1 MKRIILVITTLAL
14 ACGLM
19 LGTMGSAMASTTEG
33 GEGRGLFG
41 TVEGVAIGD
50 NATGTGVITLSNVKP
65 SSTAEG
71 AATVEI
77 AVTDNTVY
85 HIPTVTIAPAWQ
97 KWTDLTA
104 DSQGLVEG
112 ANRVAILLT
121 EPASDGIAQKVMVVP
136 AKGLHRYQHQSG
148 VVARVEGDTAT
159 IAKRNGEE
167 IKVTL
172 GEGVELEAGQ
182 VVVLVTD
189 KTTGEVQFRAV
200 HAYRW
205 EHMVQRFEGY
215 LNGALNQGDF
225 DKATQVMEQAHERH
239 MDNLEALQKRLQQR
253 NRTQAAESVGKA
265 MQYAEARYAEAVQLR
280 AQIQQRVQELGGW
293 EEWRAQWGEANGTIA
308 TINAQTRTM
317 TMNTEGGPLT
327 LQVAAG
333 ATITKNGNVYA
344 FKGLK
349 AGDVVGKVL
358 YRTETGKAWY
368 IELQ

>member
-19 LGTMGSAMASTTEG
+19 LGSIGSVMASTTQS

-41 TVEGVAIGD
+41 TVVDVAIGD
-50 NATGTGVITLSNVKP
+50 NATGTGVITLRNVKP
-65 SSTAEG
+65 SNTAEG
-71 AATVEI
+71 ATTVEV

-104 DSQGLVEG
+104 DSQGLVEN

-121 EPASDGIAQKVMVVP
+121 DPASDRIAQKVMIVP
-136 AKGLHRYQHQSG
+136 AKGLHRYQHQLG
-148 VVARVEGDTAT
+148 VVAKVEGDTAT
-159 IAKRNGEE
+159 VAKKNGEE
-167 IKVTL
+167 VAVAL

-189 KTTGEVQFRAV
+189 KTAGEVQLRAV

-215 LNGALNQGDF
+215 LNGSLNQGDF
-225 DKATQVMEQAHERH
+225 DKATELMKQAHERH
-239 MDNLEALQKRLQQR
+239 MDNLEALQKRLQER
-253 NRTQAAESVGKA
+253 NRTQAAEAVGKA
-265 MQYAEARYAEAVQLR
+265 MQYAEARYAEAMQLR
-280 AQIQQRVQELGGW
+280 EQIRERVQQSGW

-308 TINAQTRTM
+308 SINTQTRTM
-317 TMNTEGGPLT
+317 TLNTESGPLT
-327 LQVAAG
+327 LEVAAG
-333 ATITKNGNVYA
+333 ATIMKHGNVYA

-349 AGDVVGKVL
+349 AGDVVEKAR
-358 YRTETGKAWY
+358 YRIETSKAWY